1 MNSEITVDPLA
12 PPSRIHAAL
21 ADLVDGL
28 SKSWLWSAM
37 ALQDIKLRYRGSVLG
52 PFWFTLST
60 LIMVAAMGGIYA
72 RLFGMEVAHY
82 LTFLTVGLVIW
93 QFICSAINEGCHT
106 FLSSQQII
114 QQACMPFSIYAWRIV
129 YRNLLVLLH
138 SAVILPVLFM
148 ICPRPIGWQVIT
160 SALALGL
167 LAINAFWIAMLLG
180 MISARYRDVPPIVA
194 NAVQVVF
201 FITPIFW
208 PPESLGQWQ
217 SLLPINPVFAAI
229 DVVRAPLLGSEPLAY
244 SWTALLLATLF
255 GSLGTFAAFVKFRPS
270 IAYWV

>member
-12 PPSRIHAAL
+12 PPSRINAAL

-37 ALQDIKLRYRGSVLG
+37 ALQDVKLRYRGSVLG
-52 PFWFTLST
+52 PFWLTLST

-82 LTFLTVGLVIW
+82 LPFLTIGLVTW
-93 QFICSAINEGCHT
+93 QFIYSAINEGCYT

-114 QQACMPFSIYAWRIV
+114 QQACMPFTIYAWRIV
-129 YRNLLVLLH
+129 YRNLLV
-138 SAVILPVLFM
+138 
-148 ICPRPIGWQVIT
+148 
-160 SALALGL
+160 L

-201 FITPIFW
+201 FVTPIFW

-217 SLLPINPVFAAI
+217 SFLPINPVFAAI